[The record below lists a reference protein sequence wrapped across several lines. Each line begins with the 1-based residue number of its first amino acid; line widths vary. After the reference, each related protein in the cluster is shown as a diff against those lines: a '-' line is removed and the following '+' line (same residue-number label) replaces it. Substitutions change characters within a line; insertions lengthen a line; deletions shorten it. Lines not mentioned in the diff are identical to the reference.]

1 MRKIKNSELNR
12 LSVEGFKA
20 AKKSPLIVILDN
32 VRSLNNV
39 GSIFRSADAFRIQ
52 HIYLC
57 GITATPP
64 HKDIQ
69 KTALGSTEA
78 VDWSYAKDTL
88 AVVEKLQ
95 SVNVKVMAIEQ
106 AENAT
111 MLQDF
116 YPNNQSIYAL
126 VFGHE
131 VKGVNQAVVNQCD
144 GVIEIPQY
152 GTKHSLNIAVSGGV
166 VLWDLFSKMNQSWIC
181 DKIHK

>member
-1 MRKIKNSELNR
+1 VRKIKNSELNR

-39 GSIFRSADAFRIQ
+39 GSMFRSADAFRIQ

-144 GVIEIPQY
+144 GVIEIPQF

-166 VLWDLFSKMNQSWIC
+166 VLWDLFSKMNQS
-181 DKIHK
+181 

>member
-1 MRKIKNSELNR
+1 VRKIKNSELNR

-111 MLQDF
+111 VLQDF

-131 VKGVNQAVVNQCD
+131 VKGVNQAVVTQCD
-144 GVIEIPQY
+144 GVIEIPQF

-166 VLWDLFSKMNQSWIC
+166 VLWDLFSKINQS
-181 DKIHK
+181 

>member
-64 HKDIQ
+64 HKEIQ

-88 AVVEKLQ
+88 SVVEKLQ

-111 MLQDF
+111 VLQDF

-144 GVIEIPQY
+144 GVIEIPQF
-152 GTKHSLNIAVSGGV
+152 GTKHSLNIAVSSGV
-166 VLWDLFSKMNQSWIC
+166 VLWDLFSKMNQS
-181 DKIHK
+181 

>member
-20 AKKSPLIVILDN
+20 AKKSPLIVVLDN

-111 MLQDF
+111 VLQDF

-131 VKGVNQAVVNQCD
+131 VKGVNQEVVDQCD
-144 GVIEIPQY
+144 GVIEIPQF

-166 VLWDLFSKMNQSWIC
+166 VLWDLFSKMNQS
-181 DKIHK
+181 

>member
-39 GSIFRSADAFRIQ
+39 GSMFRSADAFRIQ

-111 MLQDF
+111 VLQDF

-144 GVIEIPQY
+144 GIIEIPQY

-166 VLWDLFSKMNQSWIC
+166 VLWDLFSKMNQS
-181 DKIHK
+181 

>member
-39 GSIFRSADAFRIQ
+39 GSMFRSADAFRIQ

-88 AVVEKLQ
+88 ALVEKLQ
-95 SVNVKVMAIEQ
+95 SVNVIVMAIEQ

-111 MLQDF
+111 VLQDF

-144 GVIEIPQY
+144 GIIEIPQY

-166 VLWDLFSKMNQSWIC
+166 VLWDLFSKMNQS
-181 DKIHK
+181 

>member
-69 KTALGSTEA
+69 KTALGSTET
-78 VDWSYAKDTL
+78 VDWAYAQSTL

-95 SVNVKVMAIEQ
+95 LENVKVMAIEQ

-116 YPNNQSIYAL
+116 SPKNQITYAL

-131 VKGVNQAVVNQCD
+131 VKGVSQDVINQCD
-144 GVIEIPQY
+144 GVIEIPQF
-152 GTKHSLNIAVSGGV
+152 GTKHSLNVAVSGGV
-166 VLWDLFSKMNQSWIC
+166 VLGDVFSKMNQS
-181 DKIHK
+181 

>member
-1 MRKIKNSELNR
+1 VRKIKNSELNR

-111 MLQDF
+111 VLQDF

-131 VKGVNQAVVNQCD
+131 VKGVNQEVVNQCD
-144 GVIEIPQY
+144 GVIEIPQF

-166 VLWDLFSKMNQSWIC
+166 VLWDLFSKMNQS
-181 DKIHK
+181 

>member
-1 MRKIKNSELNR
+1 MQKIKNSELNR

-106 AENAT
+106 AKNAT
-111 MLQDF
+111 VLQDF

-144 GVIEIPQY
+144 GVIEIPQF

-166 VLWDLFSKMNQSWIC
+166 VLWDLFSKMNQS
-181 DKIHK
+181 

>member
-20 AKKSPLIVILDN
+20 VKKSPLIVILDN

-144 GVIEIPQY
+144 GVIEIPQF

-166 VLWDLFSKMNQSWIC
+166 VLWDLFSKMNQS
-181 DKIHK
+181 

>member
-166 VLWDLFSKMNQSWIC
+166 VLWDLFSKMNQS
-181 DKIHK
+181 

>member
-111 MLQDF
+111 VLQDF

-131 VKGVNQAVVNQCD
+131 VKGVNQAVVNQCN
-144 GVIEIPQY
+144 GVIEIPQF

-166 VLWDLFSKMNQSWIC
+166 VLWDLFSKMNQS
-181 DKIHK
+181 

>member
-39 GSIFRSADAFRIQ
+39 GSMFRSADAFRIQ

-166 VLWDLFSKMNQSWIC
+166 VLWDLFSKMNQS
-181 DKIHK
+181 

>member
-1 MRKIKNSELNR
+1 M
-12 LSVEGFKA
+12 
-20 AKKSPLIVILDN
+20 
-32 VRSLNNV
+32 
-39 GSIFRSADAFRIQ
+39 
-52 HIYLC
+52 
-57 GITATPP
+57 
-64 HKDIQ
+64 
-69 KTALGSTEA
+69 GSTEA

-111 MLQDF
+111 VLQDF

-131 VKGVNQAVVNQCD
+131 VKGVNQEVVNQCD
-144 GVIEIPQY
+144 GVIEIPQF

-166 VLWDLFSKMNQSWIC
+166 VLWDLFSKMNQS
-181 DKIHK
+181 

>member
-88 AVVEKLQ
+88 ALVEKLQ
-95 SVNVKVMAIEQ
+95 SVNVIVMAIEQ

-111 MLQDF
+111 VLQDF

-166 VLWDLFSKMNQSWIC
+166 VLWDLFSKMNQS
-181 DKIHK
+181 